1 MTPRVSIL
9 LALAA
14 AGLIAVPVAAQQL
27 YKYTGPD
34 GRVQYSDRPPADGR
48 KAEKVTGAR
57 VGTMSPGSAAA
68 SSGGG
73 AEKSTGP
80 KSIADQDQDFRKR
93 RMEAEEKSRK
103 DEKLAE
109 EKRLND
115 QNCTA
120 LRNQLSGVQSGAR
133 VARLTETGE
142 RVFLDD
148 DGREQEAQRLQRD
161 IAQTCK

>member
-1 MTPRVSIL
+1 MKPRVSIL
-9 LALAA
+9 FALAA
-14 AGLIAVPVAAQQL
+14 AGLVAVPVAAQQL

-57 VGTMSPGSAAA
+57 VSTMSPGSAAA
-68 SSGGG
+68 SSGGE
-73 AEKSTGP
+73 AAKPTGP
-80 KSIADQDQDFRKR
+80 KSIAEQEQDFRKR
-93 RMEAEEKSRK
+93 RLEAEEKSRK
-103 DEKLAE
+103 DEKLAQ

-115 QNCTA
+115 ESCAA
-120 LRNQLSGVQSGAR
+120 LRRQLSAVQSGGR
-133 VARLTETGE
+133 MARLNEAGE

-148 DGREQEAQRLQRD
+148 DGMQQEAQRLQRD

>member
-1 MTPRVSIL
+1 MKPRVSIL

-14 AGLIAVPVAAQQL
+14 AGLVAIPVAAQQL

-48 KAEKVTGAR
+48 KAEKVTGSR
-57 VGTMSPGSAAA
+57 VSTIPPGGAAA
-68 SSGGG
+68 SSGGE
-73 AEKSTGP
+73 AAKATGP
-80 KSIADQDQDFRKR
+80 KSTAEQEQDFRKR

-109 EKRLND
+109 EKRLSD
-115 QNCTA
+115 QNCAA
-120 LRNQLSGVQSGAR
+120 LRSQLSGVQSGAR
-133 VARLTETGE
+133 VARLSETGE

-148 DGREQEAQRLQRD
+148 DGLQQEAQRLQRD

>member
-1 MTPRVSIL
+1 MTPRLSIL

-14 AGLIAVPVAAQQL
+14 AGLLAVPVAAQQL

-57 VGTMSPGSAAA
+57 VSPPSPGSAATP
-68 SSGGG
+68 SGGG

-80 KSIADQDQDFRKR
+80 KSIAEQEQDFRKR
-93 RMEAEEKSRK
+93 RMETEEKSRK

-115 QNCTA
+115 ENCAA
-120 LRNQLSGVQSGAR
+120 LRRQLSAVQSGGR

-142 RVFLDD
+142 RAFLDD
-148 DGREQEAQRLQRD
+148 DGMQQEGQRLQRE

>member
-9 LALAA
+9 LVLAA
-14 AGLIAVPVAAQQL
+14 AGLVAVPVAAQQL

-57 VGTMSPGSAAA
+57 VSTMSPGSAPA

-73 AEKSTGP
+73 AEKPTGP
-80 KSIADQDQDFRKR
+80 KSIAEQDQDFRKR

-109 EKRLND
+109 EKRLSD
-115 QNCTA
+115 QNCAA
-120 LRNQLSGVQSGAR
+120 LRSQLSGVQSGAR
-133 VARLTETGE
+133 VARLSETGE

-148 DGREQEAQRLQRD
+148 DGLQQEAQRLQRD

>member
-1 MTPRVSIL
+1 MKPRVSIL

-14 AGLIAVPVAAQQL
+14 AGLVAIPVAAQQL
-27 YKYTGPD
+27 YKYIGPD
-34 GRVQYSDRPPADGR
+34 GRVQYSDRPPPDGR
-48 KAEKVTGAR
+48 KAEKVTGGR
-57 VGTMSPGSAAA
+57 VSTISPSSAAA
-68 SSGGG
+68 SSGGE
-73 AEKSTGP
+73 AAKATGP
-80 KSIADQDQDFRKR
+80 KSTAEQEQDFRKR

-109 EKRLND
+109 EKRLNE
-115 QNCTA
+115 QACSA
-120 LRNQLSGVQSGAR
+120 LRTQLGGVQSGAR

-148 DGREQEAQRLQRD
+148 DGMQQEAQRLQRE

>member
-14 AGLIAVPVAAQQL
+14 AGLVAVPVAAQQL

-48 KAEKVTGAR
+48 KAEKVTSSR
-57 VGTMSPGSAAA
+57 VSTISPGSAAA
-68 SSGGG
+68 SSGGE
-73 AEKSTGP
+73 AAKSTGP
-80 KSIADQDQDFRKR
+80 KTAAEQEQDFRKR

-120 LRNQLSGVQSGAR
+120 LRSQLSGVQSGAR

-148 DGREQEAQRLQRD
+148 DGMRQEAQRLQRE